1 MYARNVATLIIVK
14 VTFLFPIA
22 VPDVSMTRVQQLA
35 PCSTS
40 VNFLSN
46 SHFIL
51 PSKLALRR
59 KVCLHWNYP
68 KNMDCI
74 KRLVGSLNGKFNK
87 LCKVQQAHPLTG
99 EVHVDEFYIGGEEE
113 GIIGRKTGKKKLVVV
128 AIEIK

>member
-14 VTFLFPIA
+14 VAFLFPIA

-51 PSKLALRR
+51 PSKLVLRR

-68 KNMDCI
+68 KNTDCV

-87 LCKVQQAHPLTG
+87 LCKVLKHIHLQEKFMLTSSIL
-99 EVHVDEFYIGGEEE
+99 EV
-113 GIIGRKTGKKKLVVV
+113 RKKALLAEKQERRNL
-128 AIEIK
+128 